1 MQPSSAGRG
10 DDADLARA
18 AMYEGLPENE
28 KMLFLDVLTR
38 ELEEH
43 GDEDE
48 AWSAAWR
55 AVEDP
60 FVSGFDDRGRPAR
73 ETLDTDEP
81 MYPNLDARRRFDLEW
96 HVRRARDA
104 GLPLAQAL
112 KHAEED
118 VSDPGRREA
127 EPPAASELYRPKG
140 DR

>member
-1 MQPSSAGRG
+1 MQPASAGRG
-10 DDADLARA
+10 DDVELARSSL
-18 AMYEGLPENE
+18 YESLPQNE

-60 FVSGFDDRGRPAR
+60 FVSGLDDPTRAPR
-73 ETLDTDEP
+73 EDLDTSEP
-81 MYPNLDARRRFDLEW
+81 TFPNLEARRRFDLEW
-96 HVRRARDA
+96 HVRRAREA
-104 GLPLAQAL
+104 GLPLGDAL

-118 VSDPGRREA
+118 LA
-127 EPPAASELYRPKG
+127 ERDGP
-140 DR
+140 